1 MKLRFKILLV
11 IYFVL
16 MLFALVACIIGYCRH
31 KDEHVYIKNT
41 VDYQLN
47 GLVYKE
53 GHFHNNKAHGYF
65 LGTSNDSLNMFLI
78 TESSLSYD
86 KERGSIG
93 SFIEIGDSIY
103 KDKNSKTV
111 TVYRNK
117 KIKCT
122 FILE

>member
-11 IYFVL
+11 IYFIL
-16 MLFALVACIIGYCRH
+16 MLFALVAVIIGYCRH
-31 KDEHVYIKNT
+31 KDENVYIKNT

-47 GLVYKE
+47 GLVNRE
-53 GHFHNNKAHGYF
+53 GHYHNNKAYGYF
-65 LGTSNDSLNMFLI
+65 LGISNDSLNMFLI